1 MSKTRMSSNDSE
13 TLVSVTDSGDKVERI
28 RDLLF
33 GTHMRDYTQR
43 FDAISRDLLRLTQE
57 ATRINETIQEQ
68 ENKFTR
74 LVRQEVDR
82 LAGQLQDQDKR
93 AQQQLQQLD
102 QRLTQQIKELDQKH
116 TQHAK
121 ELSRTL
127 ARTERNLREELH
139 DLSQRLNTMKVDR
152 PTLGDLL
159 IGIGQ
164 NLKSNDPT
172 PLALTPD
179 LLDQLSQE
187 LGGISDL
194 VDELEAELTA
204 EVANES

>member
-1 MSKTRMSSNDSE
+1 MSKTRILGNDGE
-13 TLVSVTDSGDKVERI
+13 TLVSVTDSVDKVERI

-33 GTHMRDYTQR
+33 GTYIRDYTQR

-68 ENKFTR
+68 ENKFNR
-74 LVRQEVDR
+74 LVRQEIDR
-82 LAGQLQDQDKR
+82 LGEQFQDQDKR
-93 AQQQLQQLD
+93 TQQQLQQLD

-116 TQHAK
+116 TQSAK
-121 ELSRTL
+121 ELARNL

-139 DLSQRLNTMKVDR
+139 DLSQRLNNMKVDR

-172 PLALTPD
+172 PLALAPD
-179 LLDQLSQE
+179 LLDQLGQE
-187 LGGISDL
+187 LGSISDL

-204 EVANES
+204 EVANE